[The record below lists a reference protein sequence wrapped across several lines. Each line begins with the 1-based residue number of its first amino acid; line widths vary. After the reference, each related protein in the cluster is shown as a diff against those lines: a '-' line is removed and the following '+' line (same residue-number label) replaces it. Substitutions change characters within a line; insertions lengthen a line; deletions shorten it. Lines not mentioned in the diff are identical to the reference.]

1 MFRDTI
7 PIVFHAGTYGT
18 YLEWALTTLTTDV
31 DVVRPFKGSTSHAYK
46 GTHLINFT
54 PGWAN
59 YLQSQMPKKFVRLHP
74 RTKENECN
82 NEIVSKLLETVDN
95 VIYITPADKDTM
107 LCVNNHYYK
116 IRKNWWEYEFVNNQ
130 IDPTVIYN
138 NWPVDPTVPISQV
151 PNWIVREFL
160 SLYLPPKWYSMI
172 SWRPDP
178 RCVQINIKQDLF
190 YNFEHT
196 INKIASQCQ
205 LKLTKPISSILGLH
219 SEMISLQ
226 KYCGQDDI
234 CNQIIES
241 VTNHLPFDWYKHP
254 LTILSEAWIQW
265 RLRNLGYEIRCH
277 GIDLFPTNSVQL
289 QELLYKT

>member
-1 MFRDTI
+1 
-7 PIVFHAGTYGT
+7 
-18 YLEWALTTLTTDV
+18 
-31 DVVRPFKGSTSHAYK
+31 
-46 GTHLINFT
+46 
-54 PGWAN
+54 
-59 YLQSQMPKKFVRLHP
+59 MPKKFVRLHP
-74 RTKENECN
+74 RTKKNEYN
-82 NEIVSKLLETVDN
+82 NEIVSTLLETVDN

-172 SWRPDP
+172 SWSPDP
-178 RCVQINIKQDLF
+178 RCVQISIKEDLF

-226 KYCGQDDI
+226 TYLGQDDI

-241 VTNHLPFDWYKHP
+241 VTNNLPFDWYKHH